1 MSTLIV
7 VCGCKTK
14 ESPSL
19 LTSAARGIIVLPT
32 ILLALTR
39 QIEEEEKQAVAD
51 SVAVVQPATA
61 AVLGSATRVS
71 MPVLE
76 SSTPCVLGLLLFDS
90 TIVVQLYS

>member
-7 VCGCKTK
+7 VCGCKAK

-19 LTSAARGIIVLPT
+19 LTSTARDIIVLPT
-32 ILLALTR
+32 MGVAFTR

-51 SVAVVQPATA
+51 SLAVVQPATA

-71 MPVLE
+71 MPVL
-76 SSTPCVLGLLLFDS
+76 STPRVLGLSLFGS